1 MKYLPLIALFLFC
14 CTAEQIPSVEQRSV
28 PIELMGLKASEM
40 IDITNQYRINLGL
53 PILKTSMVLYD
64 IAVLRSNYM
73 ANQSSISH
81 YGFYDGAVQSNAN
94 YYGESVSYNYNSATD
109 NIEGFHNSA
118 EHWQMFINPIYE
130 YIAISCNGN
139 YTTVLFAK
147 WNANS
152 KKLEFAELEIL
163 VN

>member
-1 MKYLPLIALFLFC
+1 MKYIIFLLLFGC
-14 CTAEQIPSVEQRSV
+14 AKEQLSTVEQKPI

-40 IDITNQYRINLGL
+40 IDITNQYRFNLGL

-73 ANQSSISH
+73 ANQSSIGH

-94 YYGESVSYNYNSATD
+94 YYGESVSYNYNSAIN

-118 EHWQMFINPIYE
+118 EHWAMFINPIYE

-147 WNANS
+147 WNTNN
-152 KKLEFAELEIL
+152 KKLEFAELNIL
-163 VN
+163 VK